1 MPVRSFREEDPVHHF
16 GSQALCSPLP
26 TISQLLPESLP
37 EAFLPKAELLPQ
49 NSTPRPQQWSEHFL
63 PCVIISFLLLRFTSS
78 YPMYLPPRSTVL
90 LRPGSSSPP
99 GICLPEFPLPR
110 GGWWLH
116 KDGAVVAPSPTLTSE
131 PYMSDSLYSVP
142 GEDTDTHT
150 LPPTPGSWTRDY
162 ILCS

>member
-99 GICLPEFPLPR
+99 GI
-110 GGWWLH
+110 
-116 KDGAVVAPSPTLTSE
+116 
-131 PYMSDSLYSVP
+131 Y
-142 GEDTDTHT
+142 
-150 LPPTPGSWTRDY
+150 LPPRVPTTQRGLVAAQRWSCCGTIPY
-162 ILCS
+162 IDLRTLHV